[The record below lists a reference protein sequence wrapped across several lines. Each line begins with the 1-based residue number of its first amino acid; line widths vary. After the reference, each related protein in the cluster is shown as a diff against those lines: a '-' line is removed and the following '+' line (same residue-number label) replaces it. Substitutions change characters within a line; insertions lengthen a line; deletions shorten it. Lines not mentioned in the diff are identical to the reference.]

1 MNLPCSRPRL
11 WRLLLAV
18 VLLQLVLI
26 GAGIVLVLAG
36 SWRESARRA
45 AREPTTARVHAAR
58 VIEIRMDW
66 TEFGEGVWID
76 VRQPARLM

>member
-26 GAGIVLVLAG
+26 GAAIGLVLAG

-45 AREPTTARVHAAR
+45 AREPTTARSRTAQ
-58 VIEIRMDW
+58 VIEIRMGW
-66 TEFGEGVWID
+66 TEFGEGLWID
-76 VRQPARLM
+76 VRQPTRLM